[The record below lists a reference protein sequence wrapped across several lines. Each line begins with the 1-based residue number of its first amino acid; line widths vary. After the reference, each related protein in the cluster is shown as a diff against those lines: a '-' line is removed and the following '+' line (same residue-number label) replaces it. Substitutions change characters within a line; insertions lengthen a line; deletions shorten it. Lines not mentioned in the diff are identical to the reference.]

1 MLIALFLGI
10 AGSILTL
17 CLLWCWRRPAWMGLS
32 GKTLWD
38 WMAMATNSSVLAI
51 GTVTVSLVILNVE
64 QRQAEELAV
73 QNYLDRMGALLVSDT
88 PEHRGVQVK
97 LAQAQTAAIFHRVTG
112 ERTGRVLTFLDAVG
126 MTGQFN
132 ISLEG
137 ADLRRAEL
145 KGLTLRRVDFE
156 SARLKGADLEDSDLR
171 MSDFEEADLR
181 GADLENTRLTGA
193 DFTDANVRGVDFSQ
207 SDLRGANLS
216 EVKGLKA
223 KQLKSSCFDAT
234 TQLTSGLSRQKVD
247 PEICSKIDHK
257 STR

>member
-1 MLIALFLGI
+1 MLIVLLFGI
-10 AGSILTL
+10 AGCILAF
-17 CLLWCWRRPAWMGLS
+17 CLLWFWRRPAWMGLS

-73 QNYLDRMGALLVSDT
+73 QNYLDRMGVLLINDT
-88 PEHRGVQVK
+88 PENRGVKVK
-97 LAQAQTAAIFHRVTG
+97 LAQAQTAAVLHRVTG
-112 ERTGRVLTFLDAVG
+112 ERTGRVLAFLDAVG

-137 ADLRRAEL
+137 ADLRGAEL
-145 KGLTLRRVDFE
+145 KGLTLRRVEFE
-156 SARLKGADLEDSDLR
+156 GARLNGADLEDSDLR
-171 MSDFEEADLR
+171 MTDFEEANLK
-181 GADLENTRLTGA
+181 GADLENTLLSGA
-193 DFTDANVRGVDFSQ
+193 DFTDANVRGVDFTQ

-216 EVKGLKA
+216 EVKGLTS

-234 TQLTSGLSRQKVD
+234 TQLPSGLSQQKVNPD
-247 PEICSKIDHK
+247 ICAKIDHTT
-257 STR
+257 TR